1 MQRST
6 CGSVLRDIVDMSIL
20 QYETAAD
27 PALSQVNIDAA
38 PPAIRA
44 LFLEY
49 DQGWVFSALTAAGI
63 NDDPAKF
70 TPEQIAE
77 GVKLA
82 EALLV
87 AQRRRDT
94 EALFASSTPPVR

>member
-1 MQRST
+1 MTPLTNDYAEDQA
-6 CGSVLRDIVDMSIL
+6 L
-20 QYETAAD
+20 AD
-27 PALSQVNIDAA
+27 ERIDAA

-63 NDDPAKF
+63 NGPAEDY
-70 TPEQIAE
+70 TAEQIAE
-77 GVKLA
+77 GVALA
-82 EALLV
+82 TQLLE

-94 EALFASSTPPVR
+94 EALFRGSSGG